1 MAATKLPPR
10 ALVGRWGSITSC
22 EAYIL
27 QGKETFVRKAFA
39 QIAEDPA
46 TAKAKVRA
54 QRPDAINQA
63 IDEERAQYTERMS
76 KAKRSVLSSANDDG

>member
-27 QGKETFVRKAFA
+27 QGKETFVRKPLA

-54 QRPDAINQA
+54 QRPDEINQA
-63 IDEERAQYTERMS
+63 IDEERAQYTEIMS
-76 KAKRSVLSSANDDG
+76 TSKPTLLSIANY